1 MESSLFYILAAV
13 MVVATVLAISS
24 RHPVHAIVYLVT
36 SFFALAGIFY
46 LLLAPLVAMF
56 EVIIYAG
63 AVMVLFMFVI
73 MMLDLGHP
81 EKAVKPG
88 WRQWLPAS
96 VLSGIV
102 LVSMILAA
110 GRSVA
115 TAGVGVGGM
124 GVKDFATLLFSRY
137 GVAIEVISLQLLF
150 AVVGA
155 LYLGRRREPSPPTPL
170 PEGEGG
176 QTLTQSLSQRERAR
190 HALPLWGRDR
200 ERDWPGEGE
209 PS

>member
-1 MESSLFYILAAV
+1 MGAALFYILAAV
-13 MVVATVLAISS
+13 MVVATILAITG

-81 EKAVKPG
+81 EKAVRPG
-88 WRQWLPAS
+88 LRQWLPALVLCS
-96 VLSGIV
+96 VV
-102 LVSMILAA
+102 LASLLLAA
-110 GRSVA
+110 TGHVTPAR
-115 TAGVGVGGM
+115 AGGL
-124 GVKDFATLLFSRY
+124 GVKDFATTLFGRY

-155 LYLGRRREPSPPTPL
+155 LYLGRRRETSPRVPL
-170 PEGEGG
+170 GEGG
-176 QTLTQSLSQRERAR
+176 QEER
-190 HALPLWGRDR
+190 P
-200 ERDWPGEGE
+200 
-209 PS
+209 